1 MAIEHRPIF
10 NGQMIERNGGF
21 GRKPWQLEA
30 AIVKTPLCLN
40 LGDFSPVLASG
51 ENQHLNSME
60 KKGYHILS
68 HKPMFCPKSY
78 LYYIYSLPRYKW
90 DHPVIKRY
98 KWRYSKWDNPSSCC
112 QKDMSFKK
120 LRKHNS
126 HLEFSVDRAKKQ
138 LHRVHIF
145 TSLAATGS
153 NCWMDL
159 DEKNPPNDQSV
170 RVSRGQSS
178 TWKISL
184 RCDASK
190 KC

>member
-1 MAIEHRPIF
+1 MTTRGCNCEDAAVSELGRFQPSFGQWRKSTSKF
-10 NGQMIERNGGF
+10 NG
-21 GRKPWQLEA
+21 
-30 AIVKTPLCLN
+30 
-40 LGDFSPVLASG
+40 
-51 ENQHLNSME
+51 
-60 KKGYHILS
+60 KKGIPHSQPQAHVLSKKLLIL
-68 HKPMFCPKSY
+68 
-78 LYYIYSLPRYKW
+78 YIYSLPRYKW

-138 LHRVHIF
+138 LQRVHIF

-159 DEKNPPNDQSV
+159 DGKNPPNDQSV